1 MTGEDG
7 TAVDDDILAGLAT
20 QTAVLVLTA
29 LDADAVVASIE
40 LRIDD
45 EGILARLQIER
56 ITILGVG
63 GIAGEDIVDDDI
75 LAHQRMDV
83 PRRRILEDD
92 TLQQHVLTADQRN
105 HHRTQET
112 LVAIPFSLAV
122 GLDNIHVGI
131 LLGIG
136 IALRGHPVVVA
147 NLHTTRAVAD
157 VLPLSGSDLRLL
169 DGTPILTVTVD
180 DATSRNGD
188 ILTAI
193 GRQRR
198 LTATGV
204 QALKRGLDDFVELL
218 VTREQN
224 DSPYL
229 QMEIDVGLQLNGA
242 CKPHTGR
249 NQQTAPTLTA
259 QLVDSLCKSVGIERN
274 TITDGTEVLQVH
286 LTVGK
291 RWCTDLRHLERQ
303 LLSVVLVRI
312 FAVGTGLAVLA
323 VVFLCRGAQRNA

>member
-1 MTGEDG
+1 MTF
-7 TAVDDDILAGLAT
+7 A
-20 QTAVLVLTA
+20 
-29 LDADAVVASIE
+29 
-40 LRIDD
+40 
-45 EGILARLQIER
+45 
-56 ITILGVG
+56 
-63 GIAGEDIVDDDI
+63 
-75 LAHQRMDV
+75 
-83 PRRRILEDD
+83 
-92 TLQQHVLTADQRN
+92 
-105 HHRTQET
+105 
-112 LVAIPFSLAV
+112 F
-122 GLDNIHVGI
+122 
-131 LLGIG
+131 
-136 IALRGHPVVVA
+136 
-147 NLHTTRAVAD
+147 
-157 VLPLSGSDLRLL
+157 PLSGSDLRLL

-286 LTVGK
+286 LSVGK
-291 RWCTDLRHLERQ
+291 RW